1 LPGYCEALVRKFDYD
16 RYLSALFA
24 PEAVRPDLFAL
35 YALNVEIAR
44 IAELVRNP
52 VAGQIRLQWWRD
64 GVEEIFSGGV
74 ARNEILKAVTQAIT
88 RHELPKPLFHMMIDS
103 REQDLEACPFQ
114 DFTNMKSYADAT
126 SGALM
131 RLAARVIGA
140 GTTLDQTAH
149 EAGMSYAITGLL
161 RAIPFHAACSR
172 VMIPMDEMEQAGV
185 TSEQIL
191 HRQMSANVS
200 LLIQR
205 MTGLA
210 RALHPRVASTERRF
224 LPAILPA
231 ALVPAFLR
239 LLSRSG
245 FNPFRDSAEIAVYR
259 RQWIML
265 RAMAQRHV

>member
-1 LPGYCEALVRKFDYD
+1 
-16 RYLSALFA
+16 
-24 PEAVRPDLFAL
+24 
-35 YALNVEIAR
+35 
-44 IAELVRNP
+44 
-52 VAGQIRLQWWRD
+52 
-64 GVEEIFSGGV
+64 
-74 ARNEILKAVTQAIT
+74 
-88 RHELPKPLFHMMIDS
+88 
-103 REQDLEACPFQ
+103 
-114 DFTNMKSYADAT
+114 
-126 SGALM
+126 
-131 RLAARVIGA
+131 
-140 GTTLDQTAH
+140 
-149 EAGMSYAITGLL
+149 MS
-161 RAIPFHAACSR
+161 P
-172 VMIPMDEMEQAGV
+172 
-185 TSEQIL
+185 
-191 HRQMSANVS
+191 NVS